1 MCMKQKFLLE
11 KIKGILETFDEKKLK
26 IIYVF
31 ILGLKDKG

>member
-1 MCMKQKFLLE
+1 MKQKFLLE
-11 KIKGILETFDEKKLK
+11 KIKEILETFDEKKLK